1 MTGSATGSGGRPF
14 MGRSTRPRSRG
25 PGPTLVDVNTPGP
38 SSRLPRLTAVP
49 AARSRAAVLKVRF
62 YVLLGGLFSV
72 AAIGM
77 FSAFAWL
84 TYNPAIPDPTAAT
97 PQGQAL
103 ATIVTE
109 AFLAGEAL
117 PVPAAAN
124 IALTVGPPV
133 EVHGPVVWD
142 RFYSFS
148 LAAAR
153 MESHRFLFNRRIPD
167 QGGQPA
173 YELMELTVLIA
184 IPADG
189 NPVLAAQP
197 QFAPASWV
205 SSGVVTDYSDIDS
218 PPLPAT
224 GRDQIKAWSL
234 AWAAAD
240 AEKLKLLTGDPT
252 PGVRYVGL
260 GGYTAEDVIV
270 VSALLAGE
278 DSYLVRVR
286 LVLKGANESTLEM
299 DMDLTVKSA
308 SSGLPNIVG
317 WGPAGSGVLTPAD
330 VRVSAE

>member
-1 MTGSATGSGGRPF
+1 
-14 MGRSTRPRSRG
+14 
-25 PGPTLVDVNTPGP
+25 
-38 SSRLPRLTAVP
+38 
-49 AARSRAAVLKVRF
+49 VLKVRF
-62 YVLLGGLFSV
+62 FILLGSLLSV
-72 AAIGM
+72 ALIGV
-77 FSAFAWL
+77 FSAIAWL
-84 TYNPAIPDPTAAT
+84 TYSPAPVDTTAAN
-97 PQGQAL
+97 PRGRAL
-103 ATIVTE
+103 AEIVAT

-124 IALTVGPPV
+124 IALTTGPPV
-133 EVHGPVVWD
+133 EVHGPLVWD

-148 LAAAR
+148 LTAAA
-153 MESHRFLFNRRIPD
+153 MESHRFLFNRRAED

-173 YELMELTVLIA
+173 YELMELTVLVA
-184 IPADG
+184 IPPGA

-197 QFAPASWV
+197 HFAPASWV

-218 PPLPAT
+218 PPLPGA
-224 GRDQIKAWSL
+224 GRDQIKAWAT
-234 AWAAAD
+234 AWATGD

-270 VSALLAGE
+270 VSSLLAGE
-278 DSYLVRVR
+278 DAYLVRVR

-308 SSGLPNIVG
+308 SSGLPNISG